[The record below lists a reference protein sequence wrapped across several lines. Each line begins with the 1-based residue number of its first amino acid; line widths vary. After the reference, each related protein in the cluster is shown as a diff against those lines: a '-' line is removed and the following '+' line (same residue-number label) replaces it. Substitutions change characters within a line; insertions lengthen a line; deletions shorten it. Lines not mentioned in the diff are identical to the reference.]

1 MNSGALAAFRMPS
14 ASSMDR
20 ADRCPPSHWLPLDR
34 ITSPYAISGNGVHDF
49 IVCFFAVYLLDKAAG
64 VAPAR
69 KAALEKVPKT
79 APHRGLCEALPLEA
93 LPEGGKLE
101 LAFAYNPQAD
111 TARVLGVNI
120 GRAYREH
127 GALPHEICGTADC
140 VGKVGDVLHIYDWK
154 SGWLPIG
161 AWQLRF
167 LALAAAR
174 ALGMLRVRVA
184 NWYLRED
191 GRIFEDDDSV
201 AEFDAL
207 DLDDIADDVRRVLSK
222 VGVSQGL
229 DEGGHLHNLSAGD
242 WCRWCECK
250 ASCRL
255 QVGLVKASFGMELRE
270 PLTIEAATE
279 AWLVMD
285 QVEDS
290 LKLMRKGLKEFART
304 NPFPVGDGKQMQ
316 ETDWPFTEIDEAKAI
331 DVLEKKYGPE
341 IAEAAA
347 PRSLS
352 QASIDRA
359 LKTLG
364 KPLAPLHREAMAA
377 IEAAGGVRK
386 GTTVQVRPM
395 KAEGAVKTFVI
406 RVEQQDGT
414 VRSKVL
420 PVGEVG

>member
-1 MNSGALAAFRMPS
+1 VNSGALAAFRMPS

-34 ITSPYAISGNGVHDF
+34 ITSPYAIGGNGVHDF

-69 KAALEKVPKT
+69 KAALEKVPKV

-101 LAFAYNPQAD
+101 LAFAYNPQTD

-120 GRAYREH
+120 GRAYSEH

-154 SGWLPIG
+154 SGWLPVG

-174 ALGMLRVRVA
+174 ALGMSRVRVA

-279 AWLVMD
+279 AWLVLD

-290 LKLMRKGLKEFART
+290 LKLMRNGLKEFART

-331 DVLEKKYGPE
+331 AVLEKKYGPE

-352 QASIDRA
+352 QASMDRA

-377 IEAAGGVRK
+377 IEAVGGVRK

-395 KAEGAVKTFVI
+395 KFEGAAKTFVL

-414 VRSKVL
+414 VRPKVL

>member
-1 MNSGALAAFRMPS
+1 VNSGALAAFRMPS

-69 KAALEKVPKT
+69 KAALEKVPKV

-101 LAFAYNPQAD
+101 LAFAYNPQTD

-154 SGWLPIG
+154 SGWLPVG

-167 LALAAAR
+167 LALVAAR
-174 ALGMLRVRVA
+174 ASACRGCGSPTGTCARTAASSRTTTA
-184 NWYLRED
+184 WPSSTRSTSTTSPTTC
-191 GRIFEDDDSV
+191 G
-201 AEFDAL
+201 ACC
-207 DLDDIADDVRRVLSK
+207 RRSP
-222 VGVSQGL
+222 
-229 DEGGHLHNLSAGD
+229 
-242 WCRWCECK
+242 CRK
-250 ASCRL
+250 ASTRAATCTTSRRATGAAGASARRRAGSRS
-255 QVGLVKASFGMELRE
+255 GLVKASFGMELRE

-279 AWLVMD
+279 AWLVLD

-316 ETDWPFTEIDEAKAI
+316 ETDWPFTDIDEAKAI
-331 DVLEKKYGPE
+331 AVLEKKYGPE

-386 GTTVQVRPM
+386 GTTVQVRPV
-395 KAEGAVKTFVI
+395 KAEGAPKTFVM
-406 RVEQQDGT
+406 RVEQADGT
-414 VRSKVL
+414 LRPKVL
-420 PVGEVG
+420 PVE